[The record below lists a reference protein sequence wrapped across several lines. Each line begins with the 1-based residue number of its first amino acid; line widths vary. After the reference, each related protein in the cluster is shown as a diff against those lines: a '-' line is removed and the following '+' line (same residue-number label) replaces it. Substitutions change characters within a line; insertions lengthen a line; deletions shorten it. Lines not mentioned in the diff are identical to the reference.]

1 MGIFGLFRLIPGALQ
16 EAVLKYFS
24 YFCENFES
32 TTPQFM
38 EMIFQLL
45 TLVGAVTL
53 FLFGLSLLSV
63 GLQKVAGDGL
73 RAFLASMTSNAF
85 KRLITGIGVTAAIQ
99 SSTATTIMV
108 VSFVNA
114 GLLTLAQAIG
124 VIMGANIG
132 TTVTSWIMA
141 IFGFSYDISTISFPI
156 IAIGFAMMLNK
167 KNRKIKDL
175 GEILIGFA
183 LFFVGFAKLKE
194 TSGILLDNLDLT
206 GLQALTNLSLGP
218 LNVSVLLFLL
228 IGTVMTICFQSSAA
242 TMAIIMLLIT
252 TGVIPFKL
260 AAAMILGENI
270 GTTIAANVAASV
282 GNTTSKRAAMAHTV
296 FNVFGV
302 MWVLCVFPLFLKLI
316 GFIISS
322 CGLPNPNTAD
332 LTDLA
337 NADAIKSSL
346 LYSVT
351 TMHTLFNVTNTM
363 ILIWF
368 IPQIEK
374 IVSWIIP
381 QKEEKEVFRLKFIQG
396 GPLSTAEL
404 SLDEAE
410 QEIVHFSEICYADF
424 EYIRQALGEKDV
436 EAFAKLREKLIKYE
450 GITDRIEYEIADY
463 LSEVSKGEISVSS
476 ADRIKGMYKIIGEL
490 ESIGDSGEA
499 IGRILAR
506 RNEHGLTF
514 DAEQLK
520 RLGRMCDLLDDAFK
534 AMTENLKAP
543 YTSLKDITNAQDA
556 EYNINECRNT
566 LREEHIINIEENPEY
581 NYQTGVFYM
590 DVVAE
595 LEKMGDFI
603 INVSEAKI
611 AENA

>member
-1 MGIFGLFRLIPGALQ
+1 MQ
-16 EAVLKYFS
+16 
-24 YFCENFES
+24 
-32 TTPQFM
+32 
-38 EMIFQLL
+38 MIFQLL

-85 KRLITGIGVTAAIQ
+85 KRLVTGIGVTAAIQ

-156 IAIGFAMMLNK
+156 IAVGFLMMLN

-194 TSGILLDNLDLT
+194 TSGILLDNIDLT
-206 GLQALTNLSLGP
+206 GLQSLTNLTLGP

-302 MWVLCVFPLFLKLI
+302 IWVLCVFPWFLRLI

-322 CGLPNPNTAD
+322 CGLPDPNTAD
-332 LTDLA
+332 LTDA
-337 NADAIKSSL
+337 TNADSIKSSL

-410 QEIVHFSEICYADF
+410 QEIVHFAEICYSDF
-424 EYIRQALGEKDV
+424 GYMRQALVEKDV
-436 EAFAKLREKLIKYE
+436 ENFTKLREKLVKYE
-450 GITDRIEYEIADY
+450 AITDRIEYEIADY
-463 LSEVSKGEISVSS
+463 LSEVSKGEISLSS
-476 ADRIKGMYKIIGEL
+476 AGRIKGMYKIIGEL
-490 ESIGDSGEA
+490 ESIGDSGDA
-499 IGRILAR
+499 IGRILTR

-514 DAEQLK
+514 DDEQMK

-590 DVVAE
+590 DAVAE
-595 LEKMGDFI
+595 LEKMGDFM

>member
-1 MGIFGLFRLIPGALQ
+1 MQMMFQFVTLIG
-16 EAVLKYFS
+16 S
-24 YFCENFES
+24 
-32 TTPQFM
+32 
-38 EMIFQLL
+38 
-45 TLVGAVTL
+45 VTL
-53 FLFGLSLLSV
+53 FLFGLNLLSV

-73 RAFLASMTSNAF
+73 RSFLASMTSNAF
-85 KRLITGIGVTAAIQ
+85 KRLVTGVGVTAAIQ

-141 IFGFSYDISTISFPI
+141 IFGFSYDISTISFPL
-156 IAIGFAMMLNK
+156 IALGFLMMLNK
-167 KNRKIKDL
+167 KIHDL
-175 GEILIGFA
+175 GEIIIGFA

-206 GLQALTNLSLGP
+206 GLQALTNLHLGP
-218 LNVSVLLFLL
+218 VNVSVLIFLL
-228 IGTVMTICFQSSAA
+228 IGTVMTVCFQSSAA

-270 GTTIAANVAASV
+270 GTTIAANIAASV
-282 GNTTSKRAAMAHTV
+282 GNTTAKRAAMAHTV

-302 MWVLCVFPLFLKLI
+302 LWVLAIFPLFLNFI

-322 CGLPNPNTAD
+322 TGLPDPNTTD
-332 LTDLA
+332 LTDTA
-337 NADAIKSSL
+337 NSDTIKMSL

-351 TMHTLFNVTNTM
+351 TMHTLFNVTNTL

-381 QKEEKEVFRLKFIQG
+381 APKEKEVFRLEYIQG

-410 QEIVHFSEICYADF
+410 QEIVHFAEICYNDF
-424 EYIRQALGEKDV
+424 GYMRQAIVEKDT
-436 EAFAKLREKLIKYE
+436 AKFNELREKLVKYE

-463 LSEVSKGEISVSS
+463 LNEVSKGDISGTS
-476 ADRIKGMYKIIGEL
+476 AGRIKGMYKIIGEL
-490 ESIGDSGEA
+490 ESLGDSGDA
-499 IGRILAR
+499 VGRILSR
-506 RNEHGLTF
+506 RNEHGLDF

-534 AMTENLKAP
+534 AMSANLKAP

-566 LREEHIINIEENPEY
+566 LREEHIINIEENPNY
-581 NYQTGVFYM
+581 NYQVGVFYM
-590 DVVAE
+590 DIVAE
-595 LEKMGDFI
+595 LEKMGDFM

-611 AENA
+611 SENG

>member
-1 MGIFGLFRLIPGALQ
+1 MQ
-16 EAVLKYFS
+16 
-24 YFCENFES
+24 
-32 TTPQFM
+32 M
-38 EMIFQLL
+38 MFQLL

-73 RAFLASMTSNAF
+73 RSFLASMTSNGF
-85 KRLITGIGVTAAIQ
+85 KRLLTGVGVTAAIQ

-141 IFGFSYDISTISFPI
+141 IFGFSYDISTISFPL
-156 IAIGFAMMLNK
+156 IALGFIMMMNQKNK
-167 KNRKIKDL
+167 KMRDL
-175 GEILIGFA
+175 GEIIIGFA

-194 TSGILLDNLDLT
+194 TSGILLDNIDLS
-206 GLQALTNLSLGP
+206 GLQALTNLHLGP
-218 LNVSVLLFLL
+218 VNLSVLLFLL
-228 IGTVMTICFQSSAA
+228 IGTVLTICFQSSAA

-270 GTTIAANVAASV
+270 GTTIAANIAASV

-302 MWVLCVFPLFLKLI
+302 LWVLCIFPWFLKLI
-316 GFIISS
+316 GFIIGS
-322 CGLPNPNTAD
+322 CGLPDPNTAD
-332 LTDLA
+332 LTDVA
-337 NADAIKSSL
+337 NADTIKASL

-351 TMHTLFNVTNTM
+351 TMHTLFNVTNTL

-381 QKEEKEVFRLKFIQG
+381 QKAEKEVFRLKYIQG

-410 QEIVHFSEICYADF
+410 QEIVHFSEICYNDF
-424 EYIRQALGEKDV
+424 LYMRQAIV
-436 EAFAKLREKLIKYE
+436 ENSADKFSELREKLIKYE
-450 GITDRIEYEIADY
+450 
-463 LSEVSKGEISVSS
+463 
-476 ADRIKGMYKIIGEL
+476 
-490 ESIGDSGEA
+490 
-499 IGRILAR
+499 AR
-506 RNEHGLTF
+506 
-514 DAEQLK
+514 
-520 RLGRMCDLLDDAFK
+520 
-534 AMTENLKAP
+534 P
-543 YTSLKDITNAQDA
+543 Y
-556 EYNINECRNT
+556 R
-566 LREEHIINIEENPEY
+566 
-581 NYQTGVFYM
+581 V
-590 DVVAE
+590 
-595 LEKMGDFI
+595 
-603 INVSEAKI
+603 
-611 AENA
+611 